1 MINWDAIQVRY
12 TQGETAYAIS
22 KSLAGVPSKVGI
34 SKRAKREGWGRI
46 NEDTMRTAE
55 NLPIVRRASGSALG
69 KRAPENIALI
79 LESIELGA
87 TEKVAAGIAGISP
100 KTLTRWKQEDPRLAM
115 EIHARRSQNVAEMLG
130 HINQAAQK
138 DWKAAAW
145 SLERDPYSREEFS
158 NRNKE
163 KEMPTIILNIHRDE
177 VVIEGQKRREDIIDG
192 SAELLLDEIDK
203 VTDESLRVTDKTQ

>member
-1 MINWDAIQVRY
+1 MTKKIDWDAIHLRYKQV
-12 TQGETAYAIS
+12 ETAYSIS
-22 KSLAGVPSKVGI
+22 KSLGGVPSKVGI
-34 SKRAKREGWGRI
+34 MKRAKREGWRRI
-46 NEDTMRTAE
+46 EEETMRTAE

-79 LESIELGA
+79 LESIEIGA

-115 EIHARRSQNVAEMLG
+115 EIHARRSQNVAEKLRC
-130 HINQAAQK
+130 INDASRK

-163 KEMPTIILNIHRDE
+163 KDMPRIILNIHRDE
-177 VVIEGQKRREDIIDG
+177 VVIEGQKGHDQIQGDSRI
-192 SAELLLDEIDK
+192 
-203 VTDESLRVTDKTQ
+203 